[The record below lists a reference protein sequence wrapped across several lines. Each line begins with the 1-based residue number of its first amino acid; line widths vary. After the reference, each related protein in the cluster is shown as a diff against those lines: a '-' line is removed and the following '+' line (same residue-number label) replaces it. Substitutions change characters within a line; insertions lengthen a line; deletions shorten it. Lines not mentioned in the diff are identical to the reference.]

1 MRLLVDT
8 HLLLWSMAASGKLPA
23 AARELLKD
31 PVNTVF
37 YSAASV
43 WEIAIKSALRRRNFH
58 VDLPRFLRALSNTGF
73 DELPVTAAHA
83 ARIASLSDL
92 HKDPFDR
99 LLVAQA
105 LAESA
110 VLLTNDAQLKG
121 YGAQVRF
128 VG

>member
-8 HLLLWSMAASGKLPA
+8 HLLLWSVAASRKLPS

-31 PVNTVF
+31 PSNSVL

-43 WEIAIKSALRRRNFH
+43 WEIAIKTALRRRDFR
-58 VDLPRFLRALSNTGF
+58 VDLPRLLRAFAQAGF
-73 DELPVTAAHA
+73 EELTVNAAHA
-83 ARIASLSDL
+83 ARVASLPSL

-105 LAESA
+105 LTEPA
-110 VLLTNDAQLKG
+110 VLLTNDSQLDG
-121 YGAQVRF
+121 YGAQVRI
-128 VG
+128 V